1 MFYEKNRQQR
11 NSVLSFLITLLI
23 LLLLVLGV
31 WLTEQV
37 AHRYKAAGADAEV
50 DVEDVS
56 KFDNLKIAARKLPNR
71 AGPETPKDM
80 ASAKDTTAHLAAVE
94 SHVREEN
101 KKPEQ
106 EKAQTPITK
115 SPSEPPPN
123 PENEQSNIETQETEE
138 AEESLLSNPLQ
149 QSANTVGKEQAGE
162 NLPKLIIRLTRQTIQ
177 SLIESGKARLL
188 IVIDDGN
195 GPRQYWLKGDTLEE
209 LEVAELT
216 EEIRSGFL
224 LSRHLLIDD
233 IDKFPSAL
241 VDYRIRAQG
250 GPGSTYKIALYF
262 SRALDAQLA
271 ARQRVALAEAGIH
284 AGKAGVATIF
294 RLDTPPNRPVLVD
307 IKVK

>member
-1 MFYEKNRQQR
+1 MFDEKNRQQR

-23 LLLLVLGV
+23 LLLLVLSV
-31 WLTEQV
+31 WLIEQV
-37 AHRYKAAGADAEV
+37 AHRYKAAGSDAEIG
-50 DVEDVS
+50 VEDVPEP
-56 KFDNLKIAARKLPNR
+56 DDLKIAARKPRNR
-71 AGPETPKDM
+71 A
-80 ASAKDTTAHLAAVE
+80 AVKDTIAHLATVE
-94 SHVREEN
+94 SPAREEN

-106 EKAQTPITK
+106 GKAQTPILK
-115 SPSEPPPN
+115 SPSEPPSN
-123 PENEQSNIETQETEE
+123 PENEQGYVETQKTEE
-138 AEESLLSNPLQ
+138 TEESLLSDPLQ

-162 NLPKLIIRLTRQTIQ
+162 NLPKLLIRLTSQTIQ
-177 SLIESGKARLL
+177 SLIQSDKARLL
-188 IVIDDGN
+188 VVIDDGN

-224 LSRHLLIDD
+224 LSRYLLIDD
-233 IDKFPSAL
+233 IDKFPSTL

-262 SRALDAQLA
+262 SKALDAQLA
-271 ARQRVALAEAGIH
+271 ARQRAALAEAGIH

-294 RLDTPPNRPVLVD
+294 RLDTPQNRPVLID

>member
-23 LLLLVLGV
+23 LLLLVLSI
-31 WLTEQV
+31 WLAEQV
-37 AHRYKAAGADAEV
+37 AHRYKAAGADAAV
-50 DVEDVS
+50 DVEDIAEP
-56 KFDNLKIAARKLPNR
+56 DDLKIAARKPRNR
-71 AGPETPKDM
+71 A
-80 ASAKDTTAHLAAVE
+80 ASAIPKNDMTPELP
-94 SHVREEN
+94 VREEN

-106 EKAQTPITK
+106 EKAQTLIPK

-123 PENEQSNIETQETEE
+123 PENEQGNVKTQETEE
-138 AEESLLSNPLQ
+138 TEENLLFDPLQ
-149 QSANTVGKEQAGE
+149 QSANTLGKEQAGE

-188 IVIDDGN
+188 VVIDHGN

-216 EEIRSGFL
+216 EEVRSGFL
-224 LSRHLLIDD
+224 LSRHLLIND

-241 VDYRIRAQG
+241 VDYKIRAQG
-250 GPGSTYKIALYF
+250 GPGSTYKISLYF

-271 ARQRVALAEAGIH
+271 ARQRAALAEAGIH

-294 RLDTPPNRPVLVD
+294 RLDTPQNRPVLVA

>member
-1 MFYEKNRQQR
+1 MFYDKNRQQR
-11 NSVLSFLITLLI
+11 NSVLSFLITLFI
-23 LLLLVLGV
+23 LLLLVLSV

-37 AHRYKAAGADAEV
+37 VHKYKASGADAEV

-56 KFDNLKIAARKLPNR
+56 GPDDLKIATRKPRNR
-71 AGPETPKDM
+71 TASAIPKNDM
-80 ASAKDTTAHLAAVE
+80 APE
-94 SHVREEN
+94 SPVREEN

-106 EKAQTPITK
+106 EKAQTSIPE

-123 PENEQSNIETQETEE
+123 PANEQGNVETQETEE
-138 AEESLLSNPLQ
+138 TEESLLSDPLQ

-188 IVIDDGN
+188 VVIDDGN
-195 GPRQYWLKGDTLEE
+195 GPRQYWLKGDTLKE

-216 EEIRSGFL
+216 EEVRSGFL

-241 VDYRIRAQG
+241 VDYKIRAQG

-271 ARQRVALAEAGIH
+271 ERQRAALAEAGIH

-294 RLDTPPNRPVLVD
+294 RLDTPQNRPVLVD

>member
-1 MFYEKNRQQR
+1 MIYAKNKQHR

-37 AHRYKAAGADAEV
+37 VHRYKAAGADAEV

-56 KFDNLKIAARKLPNR
+56 ETNDLKIAARKPRNR
-71 AGPETPKDM
+71 TASAIPKNDM
-80 ASAKDTTAHLAAVE
+80 APAKDTISHLAAVE
-94 SHVREEN
+94 PPVREEN

-106 EKAQTPITK
+106 EKAQTPIPK

-123 PENEQSNIETQETEE
+123 PENEQGNLETQETEE
-138 AEESLLSNPLQ
+138 SLLSDPLQ

-177 SLIESGKARLL
+177 SLIESDKARLL
-188 IVIDDGN
+188 VVLDDGN

-216 EEIRSGFL
+216 EEVRSGFL

-241 VDYRIRAQG
+241 VDYKIRKQG
-250 GPGSTYKIALYF
+250 GPGSTYNITLHF
-262 SRALDAQLA
+262 SRVLDAQLA
-271 ARQRVALAEAGIH
+271 ARQRAALAEAGIH

-294 RLDTPPNRPVLVD
+294 RLDTPQNRPVLVA

>member
-23 LLLLVLGV
+23 LLLLVLGI

-37 AHRYKAAGADAEV
+37 AHRYKATDAEV
-50 DVEDVS
+50 DVEEVS
-56 KFDNLKIAARKLPNR
+56 EPDNLKIAARKPRNR
-71 AGPETPKDM
+71 T
-80 ASAKDTTAHLAAVE
+80 ASAIPKNDMTPE
-94 SHVREEN
+94 FPVREEN

-106 EKAQTPITK
+106 EKAQTSIPK
-115 SPSEPPPN
+115 SSSEPSPN
-123 PENEQSNIETQETEE
+123 PANEQGNLDTQETEE
-138 AEESLLSNPLQ
+138 TEESLLSDPLQ
-149 QSANTVGKEQAGE
+149 QSANTVGKEQTGE

-188 IVIDDGN
+188 VVIDDGN

-209 LEVAELT
+209 LAVAELT

-241 VDYRIRAQG
+241 VDYKIRAQG
-250 GPGSTYKIALYF
+250 GPGSTYKIALHF

-271 ARQRVALAEAGIH
+271 ARQRAALAEAGIH
-284 AGKAGVATIF
+284 ANKAGVATIF
-294 RLDTPPNRPVLVD
+294 RLDMAQNRPVLID